1 MDYRFKKSP
10 ASIST
15 LLSRKWVKMTNFW
28 TISKK
33 IGVYLKT
40 LTHYLMNNLL
50 ADSKVEWKNQLKMLR
65 ILT

>member
-1 MDYRFKKSP
+1 
-10 ASIST
+10 
-15 LLSRKWVKMTNFW
+15 MTNFW